1 MRKHRPSEC
10 RCALLGPIFFHP
22 LTAAPAVQRYLV
34 APAEAIFPLPIKNQ
48 SSTIVNRQFLPQ
60 LGRKRIST
68 KMEVAVDD
76 VLFLTTKGTEI
87 TKFSDIFIFVSFVLS
102 VVDSIVFEPQMA
114 QVSQNVNLMK

>member
-1 MRKHRPSEC
+1 
-10 RCALLGPIFFHP
+10 
-22 LTAAPAVQRYLV
+22 
-34 APAEAIFPLPIKNQ
+34 
-48 SSTIVNRQFLPQ
+48 
-60 LGRKRIST
+60 
-68 KMEVAVDD
+68 MEVAVDD